1 MDELDPRTDLPP
13 LPDPETSD
21 LKALPFVGFEVV
33 RLALDPDTSV
43 PRLESVIQTD
53 VALTQR
59 LLRVAN
65 SAFYSRGYPVQSVRE
80 AVVQLGLTELRR
92 ITVTTSV
99 LDFMADGL
107 TPEFDRHA
115 FFIHCLAVGS
125 LSQEICEA
133 LGYEDPPIAFVAGL
147 LHDVGKTFFD
157 QHYPETF
164 GKALRLAHRE
174 RLSLRDAE
182 RAVFA
187 KEVHP
192 LLADHAAMG
201 RWALRSWKL
210 PEVFAEV
217 AGRHHEDALGHQDT
231 LIQVVHCA
239 DLITRHLGL
248 GSSGCGDEADWPSA
262 LATLGLPMED
272 LIGAIREGIETA
284 GRMGDVAGIKINCP
298 SPEALYA
305 ALAMQGQAGEEG
317 EPEVRFGHG

>member
-1 MDELDPRTDLPP
+1 MDELDRNTDLPP
-13 LPDPETSD
+13 LPDPETQD

-43 PRLESVIQTD
+43 PRLEAVIQTD

-65 SAFYSRGYPVQSVRE
+65 SAYYGRGYPVQSIRE
-80 AVVQLGLTELRR
+80 AVVHLGLSELRR

-107 TPEFDRHA
+107 TPEFDRHG
-115 FFIHCLAVGS
+115 FFVHCLSVGAI
-125 LSQEICEA
+125 SQEIADA

-164 GKALRLAHRE
+164 GKALRLARSE
-174 RLSLRDAE
+174 RMSLRDAE

-187 KEVHP
+187 REVHP

-210 PEVFAEV
+210 PEVFADV
-217 AGRHHEDALGHQDT
+217 AGRHHE
-231 LIQVVHCA
+231 
-239 DLITRHLGL
+239 
-248 GSSGCGDEADWPSA
+248 
-262 LATLGLPMED
+262 
-272 LIGAIREGIETA
+272 IGRASCRE
-284 GRMGDVAGIKINCP
+284 RV
-298 SPEALYA
+298 
-305 ALAMQGQAGEEG
+305 
-317 EPEVRFGHG
+317 